1 MSRHRVDYGDELDY
15 DKYEEEEEEEEEL
28 SPEDKAL
35 MKRGTADVR
44 AALSI
49 QASKVTDAQIQE
61 ALWHY
66 YYDVD
71 KAVAYLITKFIDPPK
86 KAPPKTAE
94 KPTSELPLPPF
105 KLGPLSAS
113 ANPIICVLDLEEL
126 SLGHPSTQ
134 EHSSSLTPWQATRF
148 SFPPASSQDD
158 IKELFRDMPWG
169 NIPQHR
175 VAILTPPPRRPGGL
189 LGGSGA
195 LKGSKLQQLAAAR
208 RKKAEESNAQG
219 SVGKTRTETSTPSAG
234 ETSREKENTSLA
246 GAFGKRLKISE
257 TAAEGRN
264 PLVQQEP
271 NRQESAQ
278 QPLED
283 ITNGRQVLGDAAAPL
298 SLEKAPAS
306 GFAST
311 LFEDP
316 PRTAKRNQLEFFALP
331 YADIAPTAIDVF
343 SKPSPDD
350 VVLAA
355 QAKGSRLTK
364 SDR

>member
-1 MSRHRVDYGDELDY
+1 MNYNDELDY
-15 DKYEEEEEEEEEL
+15 DEYDEEEEEEEL
-28 SPEDKAL
+28 SPEDQAQ
-35 MKRGTADVR
+35 MKQGTADVR

-49 QASKVTDAQIQE
+49 QASKVTDTQIQE

-66 YYDVD
+66 FYDVD
-71 KAVAYLITKFIDPPK
+71 KTVAYLVTKFIDPPK
-86 KAPPKTAE
+86 KAPAKAAE
-94 KPTSELPLPPF
+94 KPNSKFLPTR
-105 KLGPLSAS
+105 LGTFSAP

-126 SLGHPSTQ
+126 SLGHPRTQ

-148 SFPPASSQDD
+148 PFPLATSQDD

-195 LKGSKLQQLAAAR
+195 PKGSKLQQLAAAR
-208 RKKAEESNAQG
+208 RKKAEESNSQG
-219 SVGKTRTETSTPSAG
+219 SAEQTRTETSTPSTS
-234 ETSREKENTSLA
+234 ETSQGKENTSLA

-271 NRQESAQ
+271 NRQEPAE

-283 ITNGRQVLGDAAAPL
+283 ITNGRQVPGEAAAPV
-298 SLEKAPAS
+298 SLVKAPAS

-311 LFEDP
+311 FFGDS
-316 PRTAKRNQLEFFALP
+316 PRTAKRKQLEFFALP
-331 YADIAPTAIDVF
+331 YTDIAPTAIDVF